1 MSLYFEDFTLGRS
14 FLSPAPRT
22 VSDKTVR
29 DFAEVSGDKN
39 RLHLDEDFARSS
51 PFGGRIAHGLLGLS
65 IASGLLHELG
75 IIAET
80 VVAFA
85 ALDWKFKGPILI
97 GDAISMRMA
106 VVKARPHG
114 PDKGLVLLEAELK
127 NQDGKLIQAGSWSL
141 WVKRRGV
148 SA

>member
-1 MSLYFEDFTLGRS
+1 MSLYFEEFTPGRS
-14 FLSPAPRT
+14 FVGPAPRT

-39 RLHLDEDFARSS
+39 RLHLDDSFARSS
-51 PFGGRIAHGLLGLS
+51 PFGERIAHGLLGLS

-97 GDAISMRMA
+97 GDRLSMRME

-114 PDKGLVLLEAELK
+114 PDKGLVILEAQLT
-127 NQDGKLIQAGSWSL
+127 NQDGKLIGTGSWSV
-141 WVKRRGV
+141 WVKRR
-148 SA
+148 